1 MKLIRKSYRGIS
13 DLRLDLFL
21 KVSRLVKRRTLAHDF
36 CQRGWIEVNG
46 TRSKPGR
53 DMKPGDRIILRLG
66 SHRKEIEIL
75 EIPQGNVSAKEA
87 HRLYKILS
95 DQPEYEN

>member
-1 MKLIRKSYRGIS
+1 M
-13 DLRLDLFL
+13 RLDLFL
-21 KVSRLVKRRTLAHDF
+21 KVSRLVKRRTLAHEF

-53 DMKPGDRIILRLG
+53 DMKPGDRIILHLG

-75 EIPQGNVSAKEA
+75 EIPRGNVPAREA
-87 HRLYKILS
+87 HKLYKILS

>member
-1 MKLIRKSYRGIS
+1 
-13 DLRLDLFL
+13 LRLDLFL
-21 KVSRLVKRRTLAHDF
+21 KISRLVKRRTLAHEF

-53 DMKPGDRIILRLG
+53 DIKPGDRIIIHLG

-75 EIPQGNVSAKEA
+75 ETPQGNVPAREA
-87 HRLYKILS
+87 HKLYNILS
-95 DQPEYEN
+95 DQPENEN